1 MESAMQ
7 KGDRFAR
14 ALFVAL
20 AVGLGWGIRGDFG
33 HVLGA
38 MFPGAA
44 LGLGFAYVTGQKSMF
59 KWMPLLGAIGGLG
72 ISTGGAMSYGILHG
86 YAKSDTFINYSYGF
100 FTLVLQ
106 GSAWGCFGCALLG
119 LALEKDRLKAT
130 ELVSAVV
137 TVLLAGSAV
146 YFLVVTLLGF
156 HINPPRSDLSI
167 GYTGG
172 VIGLFIWLVLN
183 KKRYG
188 FKGALFGYIGFGL
201 GMAMGRFLANVSY
214 LQTFSINHWNIMEVS
229 CGFIGGFVFTFGM
242 LGKKFPDPPEG
253 EGYPLLSVYSVFY
266 VMTFIPIMH
275 RLLRIRP
282 EEKLQHWA
290 NLLESYRY
298 SNPEAFSRG
307 ILAAIHVVCFL
318 GFVGAGIWLW
328 LHFRNKHRFAA
339 FPILYFS
346 GLMLLIQNLNAL
358 FPFYPYQ
365 PRSIRMHLVFWVIY
379 ALMIAYAVWGKRP
392 DVTDPDEVAER
403 VNWRKWV
410 AGAVAVYV
418 FIIVMAGFVNG
429 EKTMASANT
438 RWPLWSWRDDL
449 PSR

>member
-1 MESAMQ
+1 MKSAMETR
-7 KGDRFAR
+7 DRFLR

-33 HVLGA
+33 HLLGA

-106 GSAWGCFGCALLG
+106 GGAWGCFGCALLG
-119 LALEKDRLKAT
+119 LALEKERLKAT
-130 ELVSAVV
+130 ELVSAIV
-137 TVLLAGSAV
+137 TVLLAGSVV
-146 YFLVVTLLGF
+146 YLLVVTLGGF

-172 VIGLFIWLVLN
+172 VIALFVWLVLN

-188 FKGALFGYIGFGL
+188 FKGALCGYIGFGL
-201 GMAMGRFLANVSY
+201 GMALGRFLANASY
-214 LQTFSINHWNIMEVS
+214 LQPFSINHWNIMEVS

-242 LGKKFPDPPEG
+242 LGKRFPDPPEG
-253 EGYPLLSVYSVFY
+253 EGYPLLSVYGAFY
-266 VMTFIPIMH
+266 VMTFIPVMH
-275 RLLRIRP
+275 RLRRIRP
-282 EEKLQHWA
+282 EEKLQQWA
-290 NLLESYRY
+290 NSLESYGY
-298 SNPEAFSRG
+298 ANPEALSRG

-318 GFVGAGIWLW
+318 GFVGAGIWLY

-358 FPFYPYQ
+358 FPFYPRQ
-365 PRSIRMHLVFWVIY
+365 PRSINMHFVFWILY
-379 ALMIAYAVWGKRP
+379 ALMIAYAIWGKRR

-410 AGAVAVYV
+410 AGAVAVYL

-429 EKTMASANT
+429 ERTMASANT
-438 RWPLWSWRDDL
+438 RWPLWSWRQGL
-449 PSR
+449 PPR